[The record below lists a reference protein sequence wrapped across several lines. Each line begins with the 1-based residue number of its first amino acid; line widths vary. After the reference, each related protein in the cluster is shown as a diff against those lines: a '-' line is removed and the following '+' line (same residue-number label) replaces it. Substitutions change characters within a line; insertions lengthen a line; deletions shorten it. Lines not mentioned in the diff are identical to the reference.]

1 MRSWRKLIATLALG
15 SFVLGACTAP
25 MAEEKGTASRKL
37 AFIHVNVIPMTEEI
51 ILVDRAVL
59 VADGRIL
66 RVMPAG
72 EFEPERGMDVI
83 DGQGGYLLPGL
94 SDMHVHLGLKL
105 PADGP
110 ASRTDMERDL
120 GLYLPHGVTTIRHMR
135 GSETALE
142 LREDIRSGKVIGP
155 RLVVAGP
162 SINKD
167 LPQDFGPNVRT
178 AEEAWSAVQE
188 QAAAGYDLIKVHQHL
203 EKDAFLA
210 VIEAATNMGLPVAG
224 HAQPDLEQTIRYH
237 SLEHAEEVS
246 HLLEVGKD
254 FNEAPETLE
263 ALVDAD
269 ITVTPTLIVFETIHK
284 YLSDDGLKALLR
296 SEDSTYVSPY
306 WRNVM
311 SFENN
316 YFRQALGE
324 DFAQNEPYFRDESER
339 LKTLTRQ
346 LHEAGV
352 PLMIGTDA
360 VGLVAP
366 GLSVHQELELLVE
379 AGLTPYEALCTATV
393 VPAEWLGEGRLRGR
407 IEEGM
412 QAEFVLLRQNP
423 LLNISHSRT
432 VLGVIQGTNWYDQK
446 TLQAM
451 LVLR

>member
-1 MRSWRKLIATLALG
+1 
-15 SFVLGACTAP
+15 
-25 MAEEKGTASRKL
+25 
-37 AFIHVNVIPMTEEI
+37 
-51 ILVDRAVL
+51 
-59 VADGRIL
+59 
-66 RVMPAG
+66 
-72 EFEPERGMDVI
+72 
-83 DGQGGYLLPGL
+83 
-94 SDMHVHLGLKL
+94 
-105 PADGP
+105 
-110 ASRTDMERDL
+110 
-120 GLYLPHGVTTIRHMR
+120 
-135 GSETALE
+135 
-142 LREDIRSGKVIGP
+142 
-155 RLVVAGP
+155 
-162 SINKD
+162 
-167 LPQDFGPNVRT
+167 
-178 AEEAWSAVQE
+178 
-188 QAAAGYDLIKVHQHL
+188 
-203 EKDAFLA
+203 
-210 VIEAATNMGLPVAG
+210 
-224 HAQPDLEQTIRYH
+224 
-237 SLEHAEEVS
+237 
-246 HLLEVGKD
+246 
-254 FNEAPETLE
+254 
-263 ALVDAD
+263 
-269 ITVTPTLIVFETIHK
+269 
-284 YLSDDGLKALLR
+284 
-296 SEDSTYVSPY
+296 
-306 WRNVM
+306 M